1 MVLDME
7 NHMDLVLEIGA
18 GRDLDVAIMDLKM
31 ALGMKSEKVTDR
43 RKKMNSKTVHTINNI
58 IVDKYT
64 SIYYK

>member
-1 MVLDME
+1 
-7 NHMDLVLEIGA
+7 MDLVLEIGA